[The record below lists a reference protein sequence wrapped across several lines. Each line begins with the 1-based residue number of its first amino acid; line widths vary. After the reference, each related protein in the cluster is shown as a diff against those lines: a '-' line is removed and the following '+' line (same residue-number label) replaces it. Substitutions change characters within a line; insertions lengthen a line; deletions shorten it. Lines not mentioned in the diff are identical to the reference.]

1 MLRNLDKYNDNILR
15 GFVLEVDLEYS
26 KELHELHN
34 NYPLATDKLE
44 IKREILP
51 DCQSKIAD
59 N

>member
-1 MLRNLDKYNDNILR
+1 MLRNLDKYDDNILR

-26 KELHELHN
+26 KEL
-34 NYPLATDKLE
+34 E

-51 DCQSKIAD
+51 DYQSKVAD